1 MKRKVSELVKSNYCS
16 FSHLRRGML
25 YYTISENVDPRTVNT
40 YMFPIPITELGDSS
54 INVREKAIKLIVWI
68 KKAIKEDTFLFYS
81 QIKL

>member
-1 MKRKVSELVKSNYCS
+1 MKRKVSELIKSNYCS
-16 FSHLRRGML
+16 FSHLRGGML
-25 YYTISENVDPRTVNT
+25 YYTISENVDSRTINT